1 MKTPTRLLFG
11 VRTSGTIALTVTAR
25 GPLLPQPP
33 DLRIRTSGDD
43 IAIRCNNNTWVATL
57 DAGDHVV
64 YMPAPGDRWFDAPL
78 TFTLSAP
85 AIIVAPENRSGG
97 GPLVSWTATTG
108 TSDPKDPLPPPLTGS
123 PEAALLAESTWL
135 RSTLT
140 THGAQ
145 VSTDRSAP

>member
-11 VRTSGTIALTVTAR
+11 VRTSGTVSLTVTAS
-25 GPLLPQPP
+25 GNLPAHPP
-33 DLRIRTSGDD
+33 DLCIRTSEND
-43 IAIRCNNNTWVATL
+43 IAILCSNKTWVATL
-57 DAGDHVV
+57 NAGDHVV
-64 YMPAPGDRWFDAPL
+64 HMPAPDDRWFDGPL
-78 TFTLSAP
+78 SFTLSAP
-85 AIIVAPENRSGG
+85 AIIVAPKNRSGG

-108 TSDPKDPLPPPLTGS
+108 TSDPKDPLPPPLTAS